1 MLLERATITC
11 QKIGN
16 ERLQLPIF
24 YESPIALRF
33 EIGDISLSTAS
44 SVYFRAAYLRA
55 AYIYHQTAP
64 FDTLLWILYHSADTE
79 TDVQTLCQQFC
90 EIAHLP
96 MPAEIY
102 TQETIDMDNEPFTR
116 IFLFWDME
124 TTPPNIDKLL
134 QAIIHTDFHGF
145 RELSSAVFFLNTT
158 DHILYHL
165 YDDRGLDVVAET
177 KESIL
182 PLYQQFQNWL
192 LDYDRKRMQS
202 IFL

>member
-1 MLLERATITC
+1 MLLEKSITTWK
-11 QKIGN
+11 KIGN
-16 ERLQLPIF
+16 ERLQQPIF
-24 YESPIALRF
+24 YESPIGLRF
-33 EIGDISLSTAS
+33 EIGDPNISTDNPA
-44 SVYFRAAYLRA
+44 YFRAAYLRA
-55 AYIYHQTAP
+55 AYIYHQAAP
-64 FDTLLWILYHSADTE
+64 FDTLLWILYRCADTE

-90 EIAHLP
+90 EITHLP
-96 MPAEIY
+96 MSVEIY
-102 TQETIDMDNEPFTR
+102 TQETIDIDNEPLTR

-124 TTPPNIDKLL
+124 TTPPSIDKLL

-158 DHILYHL
+158 DHILYYL

-192 LDYDRKRMQS
+192 LDYDRNRMQS
-202 IFL
+202 IFS

>member
-1 MLLERATITC
+1 MLLERVTTTL

-33 EIGDISLSTAS
+33 EIGDPALPTAG

-55 AYIYHQTAP
+55 AYIYHQAAP
-64 FDTLLWILYHSADTE
+64 FDTLLWVLYRCADTE
-79 TDVQTLCQQFC
+79 TEVQTLCQQFC
-90 EIAHLP
+90 EITHLP
-96 MPAEIY
+96 MPAEVY
-102 TQETIDMDNEPFTR
+102 AQETIAMDNEPFTR
-116 IFLFWDME
+116 IFLLWDIE
-124 TTPPNIDKLL
+124 TTVPHMDKLL

-192 LDYDRKRMQS
+192 LDYDKKRMQT
-202 IFL
+202 IFS